1 MQWSEKGPVGAQG
14 GSAEEGLMILARIIG
29 RRMLKERM
37 AASKEAQPVK
47 IESNSFA
54 GRA

>member
-14 GSAEEGLMILARIIG
+14 GSAEEGLRILARIIG
-29 RRMLKERM
+29 RKMLKERM
-37 AASKEAQPVK
+37 LAKGAQTDK
-47 IESNSFA
+47 TESNSFA